1 MDPPQSSDIACR
13 LRNGVPV
20 ACRHGKRVASVAKW
34 AVATPLEHAIE
45 DMADVDVVKHFVDN
59 LVDTAASDLH
69 DSIDLCELDS
79 RDATDRGSQH
89 NAIDWHRYINDII
102 SKHGTPRN
110 PSSRT
115 VTPDED

>member
-1 MDPPQSSDIACR
+1 MPPS
-13 LRNGVPV
+13 
-20 ACRHGKRVASVAKW
+20 KRRAGGLQAWETRRKRREME

-110 PSSRT
+110 PSSCT